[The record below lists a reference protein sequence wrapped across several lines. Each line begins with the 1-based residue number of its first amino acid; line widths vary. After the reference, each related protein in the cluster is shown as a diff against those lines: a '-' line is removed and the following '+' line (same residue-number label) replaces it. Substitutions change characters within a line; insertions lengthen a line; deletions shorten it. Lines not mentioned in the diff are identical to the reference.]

1 MFDSNKALDKN
12 ILKSSLQILIE
23 KIKNHD
29 DNFLEKNSIDSTQ
42 IAGWSNASEIARTI
56 KIANPSAVRSPHLL
70 HKLPTNSRSRR

>member
-29 DNFLEKNSIDSTQ
+29 DNFLEKNSNDSTQ
-42 IAGWSNASEIARTI
+42 IAGWSNA
-56 KIANPSAVRSPHLL
+56 
-70 HKLPTNSRSRR
+70 